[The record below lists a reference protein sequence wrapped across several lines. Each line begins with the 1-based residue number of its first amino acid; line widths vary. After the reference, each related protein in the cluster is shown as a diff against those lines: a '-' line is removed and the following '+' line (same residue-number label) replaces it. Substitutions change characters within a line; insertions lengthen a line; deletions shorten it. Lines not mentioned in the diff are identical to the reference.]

1 MKVAIIIG
9 HSPSDKGACNS
20 GFCEFDYNQI
30 VAHSILEQSDL
41 DIEIVYRDDY
51 HSLPDK
57 VNKTGADIAISLHCN
72 AFNKEASGCETLYS
86 GSKKGLELAQKVHAK
101 ILPVFGNPDRGIKK
115 RRLKDR
121 GGWIL
126 HKTKMPCVILEPF
139 FIDNDEELKKAKRVY
154 KEYAKAIIDAL

>member
-1 MKVAIIIG
+1 MITIAYLIRLMKRVLT
-9 HSPSDKGACNS
+9 SP
-20 GFCEFDYNQI
+20 YLYI
-30 VAHSILEQSDL
+30 VMPLIKK
-41 DIEIVYRDDY
+41 
-51 HSLPDK
+51 P
-57 VNKTGADIAISLHCN
+57 ADVR
-72 AFNKEASGCETLYS
+72 LYIQVLRR
-86 GSKKGLELAQKVHAK
+86 GLELAQKVHAK

-126 HKTKMPCVILEPF
+126 HKTKMPCIILEPF